1 MGKGAE
7 AFASALFFIFS
18 HMGIDIY
25 TVWVY
30 TYIRNKED
38 TNTTHQ
44 RGDRTM
50 KYIVMDEHRDGT
62 GDLFNTEHETL
73 AEAVKAADRQWNQ
86 LTEQEQKERTVY
98 VLESA
103 NPDEDAP
110 DHLDGTPVWQDGKEA

>member
-1 MGKGAE
+1 
-7 AFASALFFIFS
+7 
-18 HMGIDIY
+18 
-25 TVWVY
+25 
-30 TYIRNKED
+30 
-38 TNTTHQ
+38 
-44 RGDRTM
+44 M